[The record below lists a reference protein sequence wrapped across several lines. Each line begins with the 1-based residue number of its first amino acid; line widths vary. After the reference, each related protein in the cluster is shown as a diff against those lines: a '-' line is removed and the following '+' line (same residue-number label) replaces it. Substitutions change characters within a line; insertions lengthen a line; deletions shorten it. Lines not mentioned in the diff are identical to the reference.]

1 MCTRVFLIT
10 GQQYACSVP
19 IKLSSENSNLGHKL
33 ANGKIAATRQF
44 HPVAK
49 RPIDFG
55 RRRFG
60 TLRYWHENCL
70 YQEPSKIE
78 YEKILREKRIKLFIS
93 RMLTNLNKIRICYTS
108 SICRVN
114 QVNGEK

>member
-10 GQQYACSVP
+10 DQQHACSVP
-19 IKLSSENSNLGHKL
+19 IKLSSENSNLGHRL
-33 ANGKIAATRQF
+33 ADGKITETRQI
-44 HPVAK
+44 HLMAK
-49 RPIDFG
+49 RQIGFG

-60 TLRYWHENCL
+60 TLRHWHENCL
-70 YQEPSKIE
+70 YREASKIL
-78 YEKILREKRIKLFIS
+78 YGKIQREKRIKLIIF
-93 RMLTNLNKIRICYTS
+93 RMLTNLTKIGRYYTS

>member
-1 MCTRVFLIT
+1 M
-10 GQQYACSVP
+10 P
-19 IKLSSENSNLGHKL
+19 IKLSIENSNLGHRL
-33 ANGKIAATRQF
+33 ADSKIAETRQ
-44 HPVAK
+44 VNLRAK
-49 RPIDFG
+49 RQIDFG

-70 YQEPSKIE
+70 YQETSKIL
-78 YEKILREKRIKLFIS
+78 YEKILGEKRIKLFIF
-93 RMLTNLNKIRICYTS
+93 RMLTDCNKIARYYTS

>member
-10 GQQYACSVP
+10 GQQHACSVP
-19 IKLSSENSNLGHKL
+19 IKLSSENSNLGHRL
-33 ANGKIAATRQF
+33 ADGKIAETRQI
-44 HPVAK
+44 HLMAK
-49 RPIDFG
+49 RQIGFG

-70 YQEPSKIE
+70 YQETSEIL
-78 YEKILREKRIKLFIS
+78 YEKILRGKRIKLFVY
-93 RMLTNLNKIRICYTS
+93 RMLINLNKIKLCYTS
-108 SICRVN
+108 RVCRVN

>member
-10 GQQYACSVP
+10 DQQHACSVP
-19 IKLSSENSNLGHKL
+19 IKLSSENSNLGHRL
-33 ANGKIAATRQF
+33 ADGKITETRQI
-44 HPVAK
+44 HLMAK
-49 RPIDFG
+49 RQIGFG

-70 YQEPSKIE
+70 YQEPSEIVYRE
-78 YEKILREKRIKLFIS
+78 ISREKRIKLFIF
-93 RMLTNLNKIRICYTS
+93 RMLTNLNKIRLRYTS
-108 SICRVN
+108 SIFWVK

>member
-19 IKLSSENSNLGHKL
+19 IKLSSENSNLGHRL
-33 ANGKIAATRQF
+33 ANGKVAATRQF
-44 HPVAK
+44 HLVAD

-60 TLRYWHENCL
+60 TLRHWHENCL
-70 YQEPSKIE
+70 YQKTSKIL
-78 YEKILREKRIKLFIS
+78 YETILREKRIKLFIF
-93 RMLTNLNKIRICYTS
+93 RMLTNLNKIRLCYFS
-108 SICRVN
+108 STFEVN
-114 QVNGEK
+114 HVNGEK

>member
-10 GQQYACSVP
+10 SQQHACSVP
-19 IKLSSENSNLGHKL
+19 IKLSSENSNLSHRL
-33 ANGKIAATRQF
+33 ADSKIAETRQ
-44 HPVAK
+44 VNLRAK
-49 RPIDFG
+49 RQIDFG

-70 YQEPSKIE
+70 YQEPSKIV
-78 YEKILREKRIKLFIS
+78 YEKILREKRIKLFIF
-93 RMLTNLNKIRICYTS
+93 RMLTNLNKISLCYTS
-108 SICRVN
+108 SIFRVN

>member
-1 MCTRVFLIT
+1 M
-10 GQQYACSVP
+10 P
-19 IKLSSENSNLGHKL
+19 IELTSENSNLGHRL
-33 ANGKIAATRQF
+33 ADSKITETRQINL
-44 HPVAK
+44 VAK
-49 RPIDFG
+49 RQINFG

-70 YQEPSKIE
+70 YQEPSKIV
-78 YEKILREKRIKLFIS
+78 YGKILREKRIKLFIF
-93 RMLTNLNKIRICYTS
+93 RMLTNLNKIGCYCTS

>member
-10 GQQYACSVP
+10 DQQHACSVP
-19 IKLSSENSNLGHKL
+19 IKLSSENSKPGHRL
-33 ANGKIAATRQF
+33 ANGKIAAARQF
-44 HPVAK
+44 HLVAK
-49 RPIDFG
+49 IPIDFG

-70 YQEPSKIE
+70 YQETSKIL
-78 YEKILREKRIKLFIS
+78 YEKILGEKRIKLFIF
-93 RMLTNLNKIRICYTS
+93 RMLINLNKIRLCYIS
-108 SICRVN
+108 SIFEVN

>member
-10 GQQYACSVP
+10 DPQHACSVP
-19 IKLSSENSNLGHKL
+19 IKLPSENSNLGHRV
-33 ANGKIAATRQF
+33 AYGKVAETRQT
-44 HPVAK
+44 HLIAK
-49 RPIDFG
+49 RQIGFG

-70 YQEPSKIE
+70 YQEPSKIV
-78 YEKILREKRIKLFIS
+78 YGRILREKRIKLFIF
-93 RMLTNLNKIRICYTS
+93 RKLIDLAKISLCYAS
-108 SICRVN
+108 SIFQFN

>member
-19 IKLSSENSNLGHKL
+19 IKLSNENSNLGHRL

-44 HPVAK
+44 HLVAK
-49 RPIDFG
+49 IPIDFG

-60 TLRYWHENCL
+60 TLRYWHKNCL
-70 YQEPSKIE
+70 YQKTFEVL
-78 YEKILREKRIKLFIS
+78 YEKILREKRIKLFIFN
-93 RMLTNLNKIRICYTS
+93 MLTNMNKINLCYTI
-108 SICRVN
+108 SIFRFN
-114 QVNGEK
+114 QVNREK

>member
-1 MCTRVFLIT
+1 VCTRVFLIT
-10 GQQYACSVP
+10 DQQHACSVP
-19 IKLSSENSNLGHKL
+19 IKLSIENSNLGHRL
-33 ANGKIAATRQF
+33 ADGKITETRQI
-44 HPVAK
+44 HLMAK
-49 RPIDFG
+49 RQIGFG

-78 YEKILREKRIKLFIS
+78 YEKILREKRTKLFIF

-114 QVNGEK
+114 QVNSEK

>member
-10 GQQYACSVP
+10 GQQHACSVP
-19 IKLSSENSNLGHKL
+19 IKLSSENSNLGYRL
-33 ANGKIAATRQF
+33 ADNKIAKTRQINLM
-44 HPVAK
+44 AN
-49 RPIDFG
+49 RQIGFG

-70 YQEPSKIE
+70 YQEPSNIV
-78 YEKILREKRIKLFIS
+78 YGKILREKRIKLFIF
-93 RMLTNLNKIRICYTS
+93 RMLINLNKIRLCYTS
-108 SICRVN
+108 SIFRVN

>member
-19 IKLSSENSNLGHKL
+19 IKLSSENSNLGHRL
-33 ANGKIAATRQF
+33 ADSKIAETRQ
-44 HPVAK
+44 VNLRAK
-49 RPIDFG
+49 RQIDFG

-70 YQEPSKIE
+70 YQETSKIL
-78 YEKILREKRIKLFIS
+78 YEKILGEKRIKLFIF
-93 RMLTNLNKIRICYTS
+93 RMLINLNKIRLCYTS
-108 SICRVN
+108 SICQVN

>member
-19 IKLSSENSNLGHKL
+19 IKLSSENSKLGHKL

-70 YQEPSKIE
+70 YQKT
-78 YEKILREKRIKLFIS
+78 YKILYENILCEKRTKLFIF
-93 RMLTNLNKIRICYTS
+93 RMLINLNKIRPCYIS
-108 SICRVN
+108 SIFEVN

>member
-10 GQQYACSVP
+10 GQQHACSVP
-19 IKLSSENSNLGHKL
+19 IKLSNENLNLGYRL
-33 ANGKIAATRQF
+33 ADGKIAETRQN
-44 HPVAK
+44 HLMAK
-49 RPIDFG
+49 RQIDFG

-70 YQEPSKIE
+70 YQETSKIL
-78 YEKILREKRIKLFIS
+78 YEKILREKRIKLFIF
-93 RMLTNLNKIRICYTS
+93 RMLINLNKISLCYIS
-108 SICRVN
+108 SIFWVD